1 MKAQPGDWLVVHAR
15 TDNQHVRS
23 AEIVAVPSGDGTP
36 PFTVRWLDTGHTAVV
51 FPGPDATVV
60 SAADKIEGTTSTR
73 PGWSGCN
80 RRSLRRRTLADS

>member
-60 SAADKIEGTTSTR
+60 SAADKIERDHVDAARMERLQSEIVASPDTR
-73 PGWSGCN
+73 
-80 RRSLRRRTLADS
+80 